1 MREVV
6 SDRELYSGGADAS
19 AVVACYVEMEWPLV
33 LLAVLLVTALS
44 GLSEAEAK
52 SKPGRGRGS
61 MWW

>member
-6 SDRELYSGGADAS
+6 SDRELSSGGVDAS
-19 AVVACYVEMEWPLV
+19 AVLASDLDMEWPFV
-33 LLAVLLVTALS
+33 LLALLLVTALT
-44 GLSEAEAK
+44 GFSEAEAK